1 MNILVIEDEPD
12 IRKNLEYNL
21 SREGFKVST
30 AGSLKDGLKSLDSN
44 TYSLILLDLNLPRKN
59 GLEVLDYISGE
70 KDHTLDSVIMIS
82 GEFDERGLLC
92 KFSLTEK
99 ESKNVIMFLVTFN
112 GDKSTYN
119 FLQRNE
125 ETGKLESH
133 IQIYKFISKAGE
145 REILHEEGKR
155 VYIHIDMY
163 IRSRCLS
170 ALNTFSNTRL
180 LIQNRD
186 RMTES

>member
-1 MNILVIEDEPD
+1 MKYL
-12 IRKNLEYNL
+12 
-21 SREGFKVST
+21 
-30 AGSLKDGLKSLDSN
+30 
-44 TYSLILLDLNLPRKN
+44 LILLFLF
-59 GLEVLDYISGE
+59 ST
-70 KDHTLDSVIMIS
+70 HSFS

-133 IQIYKFISKAGE
+133 IQIYKFISNEDFIIFKYTSGDKKLEVNRKSLEFTDYHPLRKPENGICKVHEVGE
-145 REILHEEGKR
+145 AAIEYKKYVEEKQKVWEKR
-155 VYIHIDMY
+155 FEGNKI
-163 IRSRCLS
+163 
-170 ALNTFSNTRL
+170 
-180 LIQNRD
+180 
-186 RMTES
+186 